1 NDMTLTW
8 RRERQASLD
17 RVRRLMRH
25 SVKAS
30 LLGEL
35 LEPFVADIMIDVLQT
50 IGRAMRNGCKARAIF
65 VDGAWA
71 NVAAAT

>member
-1 NDMTLTW
+1 HPAAESYDFVAGLAGRDSMNFDLRVFAPQSPLNDMTLTW

-35 LEPFVADIMIDVLQT
+35 LEPFVADIM
-50 IGRAMRNGCKARAIF
+50 
-65 VDGAWA
+65 
-71 NVAAAT
+71 